1 MTIRMPKMAPTF
13 FHRNYINVA
22 FKWHI
27 ACYCISNTSRIIAK
41 NILIFFSSK
50 WKKWKKKRFFFF
62 VFAGFPSNWCAIL
75 NSGIQTTWNLPKKS
89 FLEKWLVIS
98 TNYTTVR
105 VNYIPTPI
113 LKSLDSA
120 NPKFMRLCKH
130 LIKPEVKNQ
139 LCHGKRIR

>member
-1 MTIRMPKMAPTF
+1 MAPTF

-50 WKKWKKKRFFFF
+50 WKKWKKKFFFF
-62 VFAGFPSNWCAIL
+62 RFRGSSVKLVCNLKF
-75 NSGIQTTWNLPKKS
+75 WNTDNMKSPKKS

-98 TNYTTVR
+98 TNYTAVR
-105 VNYIPTPI
+105 VYYIPTPI